1 MLMICGW
8 LLNDPFRRSPL
19 AAQVEEVMG
28 VLASSLDEATEAGC
42 RVTVVVFTGVF
53 DMESF

>member
-1 MLMICGW
+1 MGGSSATRFADHHW
-8 LLNDPFRRSPL
+8 PP
-19 AAQVEEVMG
+19 QVEEVMG

-53 DMESF
+53 DMESV